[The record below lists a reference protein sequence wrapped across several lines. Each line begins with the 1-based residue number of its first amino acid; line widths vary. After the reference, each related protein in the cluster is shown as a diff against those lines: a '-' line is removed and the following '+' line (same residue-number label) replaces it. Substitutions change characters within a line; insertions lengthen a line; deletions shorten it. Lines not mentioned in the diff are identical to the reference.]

1 MAKICQ
7 ICEEKISFMEEH
19 YETQDLLM
27 HRKCIKTFV
36 NDPKK
41 YGGVPEN
48 LTSIEKRYLTAPAK
62 NKTSSKEEI
71 PMENVPVERG
81 LNKEEKRRLELREK
95 SKGMVLTDIDLP
107 FGRVFWVTVQFFVA
121 GLILAIPIW
130 IIFILIISN

>member
-1 MAKICQ
+1 MARVCQ
-7 ICEEKISFMEEH
+7 ICEEKISILEER
-19 YETQDLLM
+19 YTTQGLLM

-48 LTSIEKRYLTAPAK
+48 LTGLEKRFLPEQ
-62 NKTSSKEEI
+62 SRVGLGEE
-71 PMENVPVERG
+71 EFDPVEGELR
-81 LNKEEKRRLELREK
+81 KETKRRFKLREK

-107 FGRVFWVTVQFFVA
+107 FSRVLWVSFQFILA

-130 IIFILIISN
+130 FIVLIVLLIASS

>member
-7 ICEEKISFMEEH
+7 ICEEKISILEER
-19 YETQDLLM
+19 YTTQDLLM

-48 LTSIEKRYLTAPAK
+48 LTDMEKRFLPKPTR
-62 NKTSSKEEI
+62 NDLSEE
-71 PMENVPVERG
+71 EFDPVEEERT
-81 LNKEEKRRLELREK
+81 KETERRFELREK

-107 FGRVFWVTVQFFVA
+107 FSRVLWVSFQFILA
-121 GLILAIPIW
+121 GLIIAIPIW
-130 IIFILIISN
+130 FIVLIILLIASS